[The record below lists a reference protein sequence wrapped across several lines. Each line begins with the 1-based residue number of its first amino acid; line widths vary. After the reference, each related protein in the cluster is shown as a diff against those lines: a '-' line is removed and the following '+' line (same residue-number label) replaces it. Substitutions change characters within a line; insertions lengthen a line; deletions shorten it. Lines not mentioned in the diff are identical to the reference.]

1 MRRWSLMILI
11 FGIILAM
18 AGCGRIQLRV
28 TLRDHSPG
36 NHQSPTEILL
46 TEPATE
52 QTIPPITQPHITVPT
67 APLHSQWYISGISA
81 YDVITYFNEVAL
93 DTEFA
98 SGTGDAKLVQKW
110 DQPIYYMLEGNYTQD
125 DRGTIRE
132 FANFFNNMT
141 GSPGMYETTNPG
153 ERNLR
158 ICFTDSQ
165 GIVDI
170 LGNNLEGADG
180 GVTYWYEDDRIY
192 DSTICIA
199 TYLEGAQRCSV
210 ILEELYNG
218 SGLSQD
224 TILRTDSLIYSYS
237 DDAQWMTPVDQLLL
251 MLLYHPQIQPGMNA
265 TQCEQV
271 IRSLYY

>member
-1 MRRWSLMILI
+1 MILV

-18 AGCGRIQLRV
+18 AGCGDSQLQV
-28 TLRDHSPG
+28 DHWDHSPTLP
-36 NHQSPTEILL
+36 QR
-46 TEPATE
+46 TEPVTE
-52 QTIPPITQPHITVPT
+52 QTLPPITLPDITVPT
-67 APLHSQWYISGISA
+67 APPHSHWYISDVSA
-81 YDVITYFNEVAL
+81 DDVITYFNEVAL

-98 SGTGDAKLVQKW
+98 TGPGDAKLIQKW

-125 DRGTIRE
+125 DRGTICE

-141 GSPGMYETTNPG
+141 GSPGMYETTDPLQK
-153 ERNLR
+153 NLR

-165 GIVDI
+165 GMVDI
-170 LGNNLEGADG
+170 LGNNFEYADG
-180 GVTYWYEDDRIY
+180 GVTYWYDNDRIY
-192 DSTICIA
+192 DSTICIT
-199 TYLEGAQRCSV
+199 TYLEGTQRRSV

-218 SGLSQD
+218 TGLSQD